1 MAIAKSLSDSN
12 SETST
17 ATRAEAAP
25 IGSDKSLWSAFVSAR
40 GETALLTAW
49 LAVLV
54 NRVPE
59 ATLGVLMHPDPAAAA
74 FVPAAVVPDPRR
86 DLAPLGEIVGKVLAS
101 GRPATRRSG
110 DGDISHAAFPVRRGG
125 DGPVGYV
132 AVLELRGCEDDA
144 VQRALRDMHWAAGWL
159 AAQLWRGSA
168 ETMEGR
174 LRRASVALDILA
186 VASEHHKPAA
196 AAMAI
201 VNEAQTV
208 LGCEQ
213 ISIGLVKKRKSAPRI
228 KLLAMSYSAWFK
240 KRSAVTES
248 IETAMEEAF
257 DQHGAVSY
265 PPVASI
271 ARAVAVAHAEHVR
284 TSRTSHI
291 LTVPLADED
300 GPIGAMCCERRD
312 PKAEF
317 DEETLLMAE
326 SIAALIGPV
335 LEMKQRNRRWF
346 GGRLVDGGLYILGVL
361 LGPRHLS
368 WKLLAIGLIALGI
381 AAATVKGPFRVQA
394 DAVLRGQEMRAIV
407 APFPG
412 FIAEAPLR
420 AGDRVASGDILVR
433 LDDSDLRLEELRW
446 RSEIDRL
453 TSQSREAQAEY
464 DRAQVALL
472 DAQIAQARAQ
482 LELATAQL
490 QRTRLLAPI
499 DGTIVSG
506 DLSQKL
512 GAPVQLGEVLFE
524 VAPPDLYRVD
534 IFVDER
540 DLSLVEK
547 GQSGRLALAGQPSE
561 GLLFD
566 TTRITPIAEAR
577 EGANTFRVEGVLRST
592 PPDLRPGME
601 GVAKIDAGREL
612 VAWVW
617 SRRLIDWAR
626 KTLWTWQP

>member
-1 MAIAKSLSDSN
+1 MAIGRSLSDSGTGTPTTPGE
-12 SETST
+12 S
-17 ATRAEAAP
+17 AAP
-25 IGSDKSLWSAFVSAR
+25 IGLDKSLWSSFVNAR

-49 LAVLV
+49 LALLV
-54 NRVPE
+54 NRVPA

-74 FVPAAVVPDPRR
+74 FVPVAIVPDPRR
-86 DLAPLGEIVGKVLAS
+86 DLTPLGEIVGKVLAS
-101 GRPATRRSG
+101 GRPASRRSG
-110 DGDISHAAFPVRRGG
+110 DGSVSHAALPVRRG

-132 AVLELRGCEDDA
+132 AVLELRGCADA
-144 VQRALRDMHWAAGWL
+144 DVQAALRDMHWAAGWL
-159 AAQLWRGSA
+159 AAQLWRDAA
-168 ETMEGR
+168 EDSHGQLE
-174 LRRASVALDILA
+174 RATVALDILA
-186 VASEHHKPAA
+186 VASEHRALAA

-208 LGCEQ
+208 LRCEQ
-213 ISIGLVKKRKSAPRI
+213 ISIGLVRKRKSAPRI

-240 KRSAVTES
+240 KRSAVTEG

-257 DQHGAVSY
+257 DQHGAVSH
-265 PPVASI
+265 PPIDSI

-291 LTVPLADED
+291 LTVPLSDED
-300 GPIGAMCCERRD
+300 GPIGAMTCERRD
-312 PKAEF
+312 PDMAF
-317 DEETLLMAE
+317 DEDALLMAE

-346 GGRLVDGGLYILGVL
+346 GGRLVDGLLHVLGVL

-368 WKLLAIGLIALGI
+368 WKLLAVALIALGV
-381 AAATVKGPFRVQA
+381 AAATVTGPFRVQA
-394 DAVLRGQEMRAIV
+394 DAVLRGQEMRAVV

-420 AGDRVASGDILVR
+420 AGDKVNKGDVLVR

-453 TSQSREAQAEY
+453 ISQSREAQADY

-472 DAQIAQARAQ
+472 DAQIAQGRAQ
-482 LELATAQL
+482 LALATAEL
-490 QRTRLLAPI
+490 SRTRLLAPI
-499 DGTIVSG
+499 DGVIVSG

-524 VAPPDLYRVD
+524 VAPPDRYRVD

-540 DLSLVEK
+540 DLPFVETR
-547 GQSGRLALAGQPSE
+547 QSGRLALAGQPTE
-561 GLLFD
+561 GLVFD

-577 EGANTFRVEGVLRST
+577 EGANTFRVEGLLRDT
-592 PPDLRPGME
+592 PADLRPGME
-601 GVAKIDAGREL
+601 GVAKIDAGHEL
-612 VAWVW
+612 LSWVW